1 VGSWRA
7 LLVARV
13 TRASA
18 KVDFEN
24 NPRLHPFLPD
34 HAGTDTVID
43 VCAHTH
49 THTDALKGC
58 THTHTDALQRLL
70 KRQQAN

>member
-1 VGSWRA
+1 MNGVRSKPLPIFYDDFFLRA
-7 LLVARV
+7 LLVASRG

-24 NPRLHPFLPD
+24 NLRLHPFPPN

-43 VCAHTH
+43 VRAH

-58 THTHTDALQRLL
+58 
-70 KRQQAN
+70 